1 MKRLLWIIAA
11 LALLLA
17 GAGWYFYHRSA
28 AAAVT
33 VTYTYVKAQP
43 RDLRQIVTINGTITP
58 VLSTEIRSEVS
69 GRIARVLITAGD
81 VVTVG
86 QPLVE
91 LDQSTLKVQ
100 LDQVRLDIESSRL
113 RSERARLDYERLS
126 KLGEQKFVNTK
137 ELQDAE
143 IAYKLSRTDAES
155 QQARVRLLENS
166 FGKATIVAPYAGT
179 VLNVA
184 ARPGMVV
191 TGADAGREGVALFEV
206 ADLSQLRVEA
216 TINEIDVA
224 SLSINQPVEVTFESV
239 REARATGRVSFVSP
253 AAKSGGGSSGGGGNS
268 NNPNAAKEFP
278 LQIAIETAHPR
289 VKPGM
294 TARVHIETA
303 HVEKALSI
311 EAGVIFYDFDKDESY
326 VFVRPAKAAASGTSA
341 DTQAEPVKRIV
352 TLGVRGKEHVEIKSG
367 LVAGEAVSRQRPPTV
382 RAAEAKAD
390 KKDK

>member
-1 MKRLLWIIAA
+1 MKRLLWIVAAIAV
-11 LALLLA
+11 LLA
-17 GAGWYFYHRSA
+17 GVGWYFSRRHAASA
-28 AAAVT
+28 VA

-43 RDLRQIVTINGTITP
+43 RDLKQIVTINGSITP

-69 GRIARVLITAGD
+69 GRIARVLIAAGD
-81 VVTVG
+81 KVEAG

-113 RSERARLDYERLS
+113 RSERARLDFERLS

-137 ELQDAE
+137 ELQEAE

-166 FGKATIVAPYAGT
+166 LAKAVITAPYAGT
-179 VLNVA
+179 VLNVV

-191 TGADAGREGVALFEV
+191 TGADAGREGVALLEV

-224 SLSINQPVEVTFESV
+224 SLSVGQSVEVTFESV
-239 REARATGRVSFVSP
+239 PEARASGRVSFVSP
-253 AAKSGGGSSGGGGNS
+253 AAKSTGTSS
-268 NNPNAAKEFP
+268 NAAKEFP
-278 LQIAIETAHPR
+278 LQIDIESAHPR

-303 HVEKALSI
+303 RVEKAISV
-311 EAGVIFYDFDKDESY
+311 EAAVVFYDFDKDESY
-326 VFVRPAKAAASGTSA
+326 VFVRPAKTGPANGAE
-341 DTQAEPVKRIV
+341 AEPVKRIV

-367 LVAGEAVSRQRPPTV
+367 LTDGEEVSRQRPPTV
-382 RAAEAKAD
+382 REAEAKSA
-390 KKDK
+390 KKDKSDDDN

>member
-1 MKRLLWIIAA
+1 
-11 LALLLA
+11 
-17 GAGWYFYHRSA
+17 
-28 AAAVT
+28 
-33 VTYTYVKAQP
+33 
-43 RDLRQIVTINGTITP
+43 
-58 VLSTEIRSEVS
+58 
-69 GRIARVLITAGD
+69 VLITAGD

-91 LDQSTLKVQ
+91 LDQSTLRVQ

-113 RSERARLDYERLS
+113 RSERARLDFERLS

-166 FGKATIVAPYAGT
+166 LGKAVINAPYAGT
-179 VLNVA
+179 VLNVV

-191 TGADAGREGVALFEV
+191 TGADAGREGVALLEV

-224 SLSINQPVEVTFESV
+224 SLSLNQPVEVTFESV
-239 REARATGRVSFVSP
+239 PEARATGRVSFVSP
-253 AAKSGGGSSGGGGNS
+253 AAKSTGTNS
-268 NNPNAAKEFP
+268 NAAKEFP
-278 LQIAIETAHPR
+278 LQIAIESAHPR

-303 HVEKALSI
+303 RVEKAISVD
-311 EAGVIFYDFDKDESY
+311 AAVVFYDFDKDESY
-326 VFVRPAKAAASGTSA
+326 VFVRPAKAGPDYGA
-341 DTQAEPVKRIV
+341 DAGPVKRVV

-367 LVAGEAVSRQRPPTV
+367 LAAGEEVSRQRPPAV
-382 RAAEAKAD
+382 READAKSA
-390 KKDK
+390 KKDKSNDDN